1 MYIYQAARYQFVYK
15 LIFLAILAF
24 NLVAEEDDFNVNR
37 LPIGNS
43 TTKYDFVAV
52 KLNQIF
58 DTAEKQHILPARF
71 FEKLKSKRVVLVG
84 ESHTNNEHHQV
95 EFQVIKGLVEA
106 GQKVCL
112 ALEMFMPH
120 QNQALQAYI
129 DGKFPATDFM
139 DSTGWYDSWGY
150 NYRMYQPIFEYAR
163 EKKLKLYGVNIKRDY
178 VSKVGRMGLK
188 GLTPEELKS
197 IPEIDTTN
205 IEHRFLVKVYF
216 TGSDALTPELFN
228 TRYQAQ
234 SLWDAAM
241 AEGIIQAANENPQ
254 ATIVLLAGSGHIAYN
269 LGIGKVIQK
278 RSGLPYASVIAVDV
292 PQKKQETLM
301 ETMHKHRKTEKKDEK
316 EKKEKMP
323 PAMQKMM
330 PAVGDTSPYYI
341 VIRSLADFL
350 WGVPDTEDKPAY
362 PALGVRLEEKSE
374 KGFVLSTI
382 FPESIAGKNQL
393 QKGDIIT
400 AIDGKDFNTLVE
412 LKKHLDTKNW
422 DDPIQLNILREN
434 EKKEF
439 LFNLKWEKKSPE

>member
-1 MYIYQAARYQFVYK
+1 MYIYQNTRSQFRFAF
-15 LIFLAILAF
+15 IILAILAF
-24 NLVAEEDDFNVNR
+24 NLSAEEDDFNVNR

-43 TTKYDFVAV
+43 TTQYDFVAV

-58 DTAEKQHILPARF
+58 DATEKQHILPAQF
-71 FEKLKSKRVVLVG
+71 FEKLKTKRVVMVG

-120 QNQALQAYI
+120 QNLDLQAFI
-129 DGKFPATDFM
+129 EGKYPTTDFM

-163 EKKLKLYGVNIKRDY
+163 EKKIKLYGVNIKRDY

-188 GLTPEELKS
+188 GLSADELKS

-228 TRYQAQ
+228 SRYQAQ
-234 SLWDAAM
+234 CLWDAAM

-254 ATIVLLAGSGHIAYN
+254 ATVVLLAGSGHVAYN
-269 LGIGKVIQK
+269 LGIGKIIQK
-278 RSGLPYASVIAVDV
+278 RSGLPFASVIAVDV
-292 PQKKQETLM
+292 PQKKQNTLM
-301 ETMHKHRKTEKKDEK
+301 ETMYKHRKTEKDE
-316 EKKEKMP
+316 KEKMP

-330 PAVGDTSPYYI
+330 APPGDSSPNYI

-350 WGVPDTEDKPAY
+350 WGVPDTEEKPAY
-362 PALGVRLEEKSE
+362 PTLGVRLEEKSE
-374 KGFVLSTI
+374 KGFLINMI
-382 FPESIAGKNQL
+382 FPESIAEKNNL
-393 QKGDIIT
+393 QKGDILT
-400 AIDGKDFNTLVE
+400 TIDGKDFKTLVE
-412 LKKHLDTKNW
+412 LKKYLDTKNW
-422 DDPIQLNILREN
+422 DDPIQLNLLREN
-434 EKKEF
+434 EKLELK
-439 LFNLKWEKKSPE
+439 FNLKWEKKIAE

>member
-1 MYIYQAARYQFVYK
+1 MYIYQNTRSQFRFAF
-15 LIFLAILAF
+15 IILAILAF
-24 NLVAEEDDFNVNR
+24 NLSAEEDDFNVNR

-58 DTAEKQHILPARF
+58 DATEKQHILPAQF
-71 FEKLKSKRVVLVG
+71 FEKLKTKRVVMVG

-120 QNQALQAYI
+120 QNLDLQAFI
-129 DGKFPATDFM
+129 EGKYPTTDFM

-163 EKKLKLYGVNIKRDY
+163 EKKIKLYGVNIKRDY

-188 GLTPEELKS
+188 GLSADELKS

-228 TRYQAQ
+228 SRYQAQ
-234 SLWDAAM
+234 CLWDAAM

-254 ATIVLLAGSGHIAYN
+254 ATVVLLAGSGHVAYN
-269 LGIGKVIQK
+269 LGIGKIIQK
-278 RSGLPYASVIAVDV
+278 RSGLPFASVIAVDV
-292 PQKKQETLM
+292 PQKKQNTLM
-301 ETMHKHRKTEKKDEK
+301 ETMYKHRKTEKDE
-316 EKKEKMP
+316 KEKMP

-330 PAVGDTSPYYI
+330 APPGDSSPNYI

-350 WGVPDTEDKPAY
+350 WGVPDTEKKPAY
-362 PALGVRLEEKSE
+362 PTLGVRLEEKSE
-374 KGFVLSTI
+374 KGFLINMI
-382 FPESIAGKNQL
+382 FPESIAEKNNL
-393 QKGDIIT
+393 QKGDILT
-400 AIDGKDFNTLVE
+400 TIDGKDFKTLVE
-412 LKKHLDTKNW
+412 LKKYLDTKNW
-422 DDPIQLNILREN
+422 DDPIQLNLLREN
-434 EKKEF
+434 EKLELK
-439 LFNLKWEKKSPE
+439 FNLKWEKKIAE

>member
-1 MYIYQAARYQFVYK
+1 MSFYQILSYKFIYK
-15 LIFLAILAF
+15 IIFLGILAF
-24 NLVAEEDDFNVNR
+24 NLLAEDDDFNVNR
-37 LPIGNS
+37 LPVGNLA
-43 TTKYDFVAV
+43 TKYDFVAV

-58 DTAEKQHILPARF
+58 DTAEKQHILSAPF
-71 FEKLKSKRVVLVG
+71 FEKLKAKRIVMVG

-106 GQKVCL
+106 GQQVCI

-120 QNQALQAYI
+120 QNQALQAFI
-129 DGKFPATDFM
+129 DEKFPATDFI

-150 NYRMYQPIFEYAR
+150 NYRMYQSIFEYAR
-163 EKKLKLYGVNIKRDY
+163 EKKIKLYGVNIKRDY

-188 GLTPEELKS
+188 GLTPDELKS
-197 IPEIDTTN
+197 IPEIDTTH

-216 TGSDALTPELFN
+216 TGSDALTPGLFN

-234 SLWDAAM
+234 CLWDAAM
-241 AEGIIQAANENPQ
+241 AEGVIQAANENPQ

-269 LGIGKVIQK
+269 LGIGKIIQK

-301 ETMHKHRKTEKKDEK
+301 ETMHKHRKTEKDNK
-316 EKKEKMP
+316 EKKDKMP

-330 PAVGDTSPYYI
+330 QSTGDETPYYI

-362 PALGVRLEEKSE
+362 PSLGVRLEEKSE
-374 KGFVLSTI
+374 KGFVINII
-382 FPESIAGKNQL
+382 FPESIAEKNQL
-393 QKGDIIT
+393 QKGDILT
-400 AIDGKDFNTLVE
+400 AIDGKDFKTLVE
-412 LKKHLDTKNW
+412 LKKYLDTKNW
-422 DDPIQLNILREN
+422 DDPIQIEVLREN
-434 EKKEF
+434 ETLPLK
-439 LFNLKWEKKSPE
+439 FNLQWEKKNAE

>member
-1 MYIYQAARYQFVYK
+1 MYIYQNTRSQFRFAF
-15 LIFLAILAF
+15 IILAILAF
-24 NLVAEEDDFNVNR
+24 NLSAEEDDFNVNR

-58 DTAEKQHILPARF
+58 DATEKQHILPAQF
-71 FEKLKSKRVVLVG
+71 FEKLKTKRVVMVG

-120 QNQALQAYI
+120 QNLDLQAFI
-129 DGKFPATDFM
+129 EGKYPTTDFM

-163 EKKLKLYGVNIKRDY
+163 EKKIKLYGVNIKRDY

-188 GLTPEELKS
+188 GLSADELKS

-228 TRYQAQ
+228 SRYQAQ
-234 SLWDAAM
+234 CLWDAAM

-254 ATIVLLAGSGHIAYN
+254 ATVVLLAGSGHVAYN
-269 LGIGKVIQK
+269 LGIGKIIQK
-278 RSGLPYASVIAVDV
+278 RSGLPFASVIAVDV
-292 PQKKQETLM
+292 PQKKQNTLM
-301 ETMHKHRKTEKKDEK
+301 ETMYKHRKTEKDE
-316 EKKEKMP
+316 KEKMP

-330 PAVGDTSPYYI
+330 APPGDSSPNYI

-350 WGVPDTEDKPAY
+350 WGVPDTEEKPAY
-362 PALGVRLEEKSE
+362 PTLGVRLEEKSE
-374 KGFVLSTI
+374 KGFLINMI
-382 FPESIAGKNQL
+382 FPESIAEKNNL
-393 QKGDIIT
+393 QKGDILT
-400 AIDGKDFNTLVE
+400 TIDGKDFKTLVE
-412 LKKHLDTKNW
+412 LKKYLDTKNW
-422 DDPIQLNILREN
+422 DDPIQLNLLREN
-434 EKKEF
+434 EKLELK
-439 LFNLKWEKKSPE
+439 FNLKWEKKIAE